1 MSDVKEC
8 MTGIELRN
16 CVKAEVKKKVKQKFV
31 VHKCIRRGVYTESYT
46 SDITDVLVEMII
58 EEYQKAIIDA
68 VKKGMVVKIRNFMS
82 FYTRIS
88 EQRRVR
94 NPKTNEY
101 FVIDPRRRLRVRP
114 CKELEDYLAEMKK

>member
-1 MSDVKEC
+1 MSELKEF
-8 MTGIELRN
+8 MTGIDLRN
-16 CVKAEVKKKVKQKFV
+16 SVKAEVKRKVKQKFV
-31 VHKCIRRGVYTESYT
+31 IHKCIRRGVYTESYT

-58 EEYQKAIIDA
+58 EEYQKSIIDA
-68 VKKGMVVKIRNFMS
+68 LKKGMVVKIRNFMS

-101 FVIDPRRRLRVRP
+101 FVIAPRRRLRVRP
-114 CKELEDYLAEMKK
+114 CKELEDYLAKQK